1 MRRTYDH
8 PRLIRISENKVKR
21 CSPPHQRAYL
31 GMCYDRRAVKISELS
46 RQTPGVILIGQVRP
60 PDRLCHLALSGKHPC
75 HDILRRISGFWQVAG
90 KTTLV
95 PKQFL
100 ELSNLLSNIFFGY
113 NTRYSAKSVCSGS
126 NYLRRIRMVYTA
138 DSNERDGDLAA
149 DLLD

>member
-1 MRRTYDH
+1 
-8 PRLIRISENKVKR
+8 
-21 CSPPHQRAYL
+21 
-31 GMCYDRRAVKISELS
+31 MCYDRRAVKISELS
-46 RQTPGVILIGQVRP
+46 RQTPGVILIGQIWP
-60 PDRLCHLALSGKHPC
+60 LNRLCHLALSGKHPC

-138 DSNERDGDLAA
+138 DGNERDVDLAA